1 MLFGNKYLTKAISA
15 TFLVLLLCIHSIKLL
30 HTHSSKS
37 FSHDHHKKNLVEKKG
52 ADCTICDYQLNKDA
66 DTFIASL
73 FAEPSGEFVTLNT
86 QINSSYKSSFHTAFE
101 NRGPPVI

>member
-30 HTHSSKS
+30 HTHSGQS
-37 FSHDHHKKNLVEKKG
+37 FSHDLHKKNFIGKKG
-52 ADCTICDYQLNKDA
+52 ADCTICDYQLNKDS
-66 DTFIASL
+66 DGFVASL
-73 FAEPSGEFVTLNT
+73 FVEPVGEFVTLQT
-86 QINSSYKSSFHTAFE
+86 QVISSYNFSFYTAFE